1 MALIQRDLF
10 NSPYSGIFCVTSEKL
25 TLLPPGLSEEEYR
38 DIGKAL
44 DTEVEI
50 ITVGGSRVIGSLI
63 CLNDN
68 GLVCSN
74 IATERERER
83 IEEICKK
90 KEMEFMI
97 LNDRNNAAGNN
108 LLINNKSGFCNPKI
122 MIKNREEIEKTLK
135 IEIIPKEFIG
145 IETVG
150 MLGCFSSTGALVH
163 PELNEEDRDIMKDII
178 GIEIRDGTVAFGMP
192 LIGAGLVCN
201 SKGGVC
207 GTNSTGIELGQIEEA
222 MHLY

>member
-10 NSPYSGIFCVTSEKL
+10 NSPYSGVFCTTSEKL

-38 DIGKAL
+38 DIEEAL
-44 DTEVEI
+44 DTKVEI

-68 GLVCSN
+68 GIVCSN
-74 IATERERER
+74 IASEREREK
-83 IEEICKK
+83 IEEIAKK
-90 KEMEFMI
+90 NKMNFMI
-97 LNDRNNAAGNN
+97 LDDRNNAAGNN

-122 MIKNREEIEKTLK
+122 INKNIKKIEETLG
-135 IEIIPKEFIG
+135 IEIISKEFIE
-145 IETVG
+145 IETIG
-150 MLGCFSSTGALVH
+150 MLGCFSPSGALVH
-163 PELNEEDRDIMKDII
+163 PEINDEDKDIMKKIV
-178 GIEIRDGTVAFGMP
+178 GTEVSNGTVAFGMP